1 MTRMSAKTKDQLIDT
16 AIRQATRLA
25 VLDGKSYPAG
35 DKAAKEKIHADES
48 KARATLRKTLGQLDD
63 SQVRKLAAAQLL
75 GGYGKGKN
83 PAAAARVAN
92 EMALA
97 ELKTRQSTKEVA
109 PSKPEPAE
117 EPAAKEPADES
128 SSSSSWVSTT
138 PSLSGLVQEVTDKQ
152 AAYLQRVAMGSRLEE
167 AKSDLNEARV
177 ERQNIELKLQSA
189 EHPDA
194 GSRKFWQGEVKEQKE
209 SLAELKALPAK
220 ERNRAAVKRS
230 IGSIQGRIAQGERT
244 LEDMDA
250 GESQKAQ
257 WRAGIDKLEHSEKV
271 LGVARDSA
279 KLDLD
284 EARRIEHEV
293 KAGDKPSA
301 TADLDTVISDYK
313 QANTPSPSSTQS
325 RKKAVAE
332 GGAAPAQRASTRS
345 RRGRGTR
352 EATAC
357 RR

>member
-1 MTRMSAKTKDQLIDT
+1 MTRMPAKTKDQLIDT

-25 VLDGKSYPAG
+25 VLEGKSYPAG

-48 KARATLRKTLGQLDD
+48 KARATLRKALGQLDD

-97 ELKTRQSTKEVA
+97 ELKTRQ
-109 PSKPEPAE
+109 P
-117 EPAAKEPADES
+117 AKEPADES

-152 AAYLQRVAMGSRLEE
+152 AAYLQRVAMGSRLEQ

-194 GSRKFWQGEVKEQKE
+194 GSHKFWQGEVKEQKE

-293 KAGDKPSA
+293 KAGGKSS
-301 TADLDTVISDYK
+301 TAAGLSTAISDYK
-313 QANTPSPSSTQS
+313 QVNTPASPSDTQS
-325 RKKAVAE
+325 RKRAVAK
-332 GGAAPAQRASTRS
+332 GGAVPTQRATSRTRG
-345 RRGRGTR
+345 GRGTR